1 VAEQVGAAIYEDRE
15 EKDPVKIATAAL
27 KKAKQDQHD
36 VVIIDT
42 AGRLAIDEVL
52 MDEIKAIHSAV
63 SPSETLFVVDSM
75 TGQDAVNTAKAFNDL
90 LDFDGVILTKLDGD
104 TRGGAA
110 LSIKSVVNKP
120 IKFIGT
126 GEKMDA

>member
-52 MDEIKAIHSAV
+52 MDEIKGHTQCGI
-63 SPSETLFVVDSM
+63 PIRNTLCSGLYDGSGC
-75 TGQDAVNTAKAFNDL
+75 GQYGQSL
-90 LDFDGVILTKLDGD
+90 
-104 TRGGAA
+104 
-110 LSIKSVVNKP
+110 
-120 IKFIGT
+120 
-126 GEKMDA
+126 